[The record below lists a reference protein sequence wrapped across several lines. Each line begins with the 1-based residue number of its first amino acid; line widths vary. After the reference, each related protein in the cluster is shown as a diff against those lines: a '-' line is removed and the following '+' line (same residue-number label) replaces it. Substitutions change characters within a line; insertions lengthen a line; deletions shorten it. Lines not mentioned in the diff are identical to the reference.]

1 MIKSAQ
7 ITLGG
12 IKTISQWSKVP
23 KQSWGGD
30 EEKSKGPKRFELLK
44 NN

>member
-1 MIKSAQ
+1 MVKGAQ
-7 ITLGG
+7 TKL
-12 IKTISQWSKVP
+12 
-23 KQSWGGD
+23 GGD